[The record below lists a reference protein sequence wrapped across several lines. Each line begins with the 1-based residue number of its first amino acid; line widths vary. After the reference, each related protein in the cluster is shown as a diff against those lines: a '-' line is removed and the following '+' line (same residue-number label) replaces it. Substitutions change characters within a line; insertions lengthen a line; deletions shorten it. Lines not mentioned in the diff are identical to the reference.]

1 MDYQR
6 GLIMATFIDERQDKD
21 DKNETEEISD
31 INETSVD
38 KPLEPIEESTPE
50 PEAKESTEEELPD
63 KYKGKSTAEIVRMHQ
78 EAEKLLGRQSSEV
91 GELRKVVDDYIQ
103 TQLSTTNAP
112 KTTDER
118 QEEIDFFSDP
128 EKAVDNAI
136 SNHPKIKQAEQASVE
151 YQQKTAMSEL
161 QKRHPDMKDILSD
174 GKFVDWIKASKIRTQ
189 LFAQADQDYD
199 YEAAD
204 ELFSTWKERQ
214 QIVSQTANNEKQQ
227 RKDALKAASTGNAR
241 GSGEKP
247 SKKIYR
253 RSDII
258 KLMKDDPERYLA
270 LSDEIMQAYQE
281 RRVRN

>member
-112 KTTDER
+112 KTTDEQ